1 MIKLIRSNINK
12 LKTGEIYYLS
22 PVFLNKY
29 KFIYYDL
36 NSDTLIL
43 KDLNTI
49 TRTHSNYTGYV
60 NKIDLEFININIK
73 LWNYDNLVLAHGK
86 TRLFHDVKVYRCRL
100 INLKKVFANRKS
112 KTIVRKANLYDTVCV
127 LNPSIGYKNNIE
139 NLREYDT
146 VLKLHIEGLRSMLY
160 SRSK

>member
-1 MIKLIRSNINK
+1 MIKLIRSNIDK
-12 LKTGEIYYLS
+12 LKIGEICYLS
-22 PVFLNKY
+22 PVFLNQY

-73 LWNYDNLVLAHGK
+73 LWN
-86 TRLFHDVKVYRCRL
+86 
-100 INLKKVFANRKS
+100 
-112 KTIVRKANLYDTVCV
+112 
-127 LNPSIGYKNNIE
+127 
-139 NLREYDT
+139 
-146 VLKLHIEGLRSMLY
+146 
-160 SRSK
+160 